1 MDALTQRKNI
11 SIQTIL
17 VTVGSIL
24 MVSKFAA
31 YFITHSNAIL
41 TDAMESIVNVVA
53 GGFTLYGLYLTAKPR
68 DENHPYGHGKIE
80 FISSGIEGGLIAGAG
95 LMILFKSIYN
105 LIEPH
110 EIHELD
116 VGLYIVGIA
125 GIINFGMGALT
136 ARRGKKIG
144 SLPLEAT
151 GKHLMSDGW
160 STLGLIIGIGLII
173 ITGWMWLDSAVAI
186 LFGLL
191 ILYTGVRIL
200 RPSIA
205 GIMDEADY
213 RVIEQIAQILEA
225 NRRPAWIDVH
235 NMRVIKYGP
244 TLHIDC
250 HVTIPWYYSTR
261 EAHNEIEALDQL
273 INKSVT
279 ADVEFFIHVDPCL
292 PDSCPLCTIAD
303 CKVRQH
309 PFQKTIPWTLKNV
322 LQNQKHQLK

>member
-1 MDALTQRKNI
+1 MDARTQKLNFR
-11 SIQTIL
+11 IQLIL
-17 VTVGSIL
+17 VTVGLVL
-24 MVSKFAA
+24 MAGKFIA

-110 EIHELD
+110 EIHQLD
-116 VGLYIVGIA
+116 VGLYITAIA
-125 GIINFGMGALT
+125 GAINFGMGAFA
-136 ARRGKKIG
+136 ARRGKNIG

-160 STLGLIIGIGLII
+160 STLGLLVGIGLILF
-173 ITGWMWLDSAVAI
+173 TGWLWLDSVVAI

-191 ILYTGVRIL
+191 ILYTGIKIL

-213 RVIEQIAQILEA
+213 EVLEQIANILEE

-235 NMRVIKYGP
+235 NMRVIKYGS

-250 HVTIPWYYSTR
+250 HVTIPWYYTTR
-261 EAHNEIEALDQL
+261 GAHDEIEAIDEL
-273 INKSVT
+273 INKRITSR
-279 ADVEFFIHVDPCL
+279 VEFFIHVDPCL
-292 PDSCPLCTIAD
+292 PNSCPICTIEN
-303 CKVRQH
+303 CEVREH
-309 PFQKTIPWTLKNV
+309 AFQEKIPWTLKNV
-322 LQNQKHQLK
+322 LRNEKHQLE